1 MGRYTLNV
9 EAFGLKSPVLVR
21 EDGKPKEKV
30 SLMTI
35 DALTLGSNPL
45 FVLKELDFENARFFS
60 QGTMYISYIS
70 NKQLKKLQVLYYDRY
85 GLRSI
90 AQLGKSKIDI
100 ESKEFNNFIDNV
112 FIPMVKDFRFL
123 QFLRDNDFLS
133 PKLNEYIGYLY
144 GTKYSEE
151 FCVSKIKD
159 YASSYIIFRKLVIA
173 VELFKNPNCLKQTP
187 SFEEENEP
195 EEFFDDREKEAYQ
208 EYMDNLPDSFDVHS
222 K

>member
-1 MGRYTLNV
+1 MGRYTLNI
-9 EAFGLKSPVLVR
+9 EAFGIKSPVLVR

-60 QGTMYISYIS
+60 QGTMHISYIS

-85 GLRSI
+85 GLKSV

-100 ESKEFNNFIDNV
+100 ENKEFNNFIDNV
-112 FIPMVKDFRFL
+112 FIPMVKDFKFL

-133 PKLNEYIGYLY
+133 PKLDEYIGYLY
-144 GTKYSEE
+144 GKKYGDQ
-151 FCVSKIKD
+151 FCISKIKE
-159 YASSYIIFRKLVIA
+159 YASTYTMFRKLVVAI
-173 VELFKNPNCLKQTP
+173 ELFKNPSSLKQLP
-187 SFEEENEP
+187 SFENEKQ
-195 EEFFDDREKEAYQ
+195 EEFFDDREKKEYQ
-208 EYMDNLPDSFDVHS
+208 EYMDNLPDSFDVYS

>member
-45 FVLKELDFENARFFS
+45 LVLKELDFENARFFS
-60 QGTMYISYIS
+60 QGTMHISYIS

-85 GLRSI
+85 GLKSI

-100 ESKEFNNFIDNV
+100 ENKEFNYFIDNV

-133 PKLNEYIGYLY
+133 PKLDEYISYLY
-144 GTKYSEE
+144 GKKYSKE
-151 FCVSKIKD
+151 FCISKIRE
-159 YASSYIIFRKLVIA
+159 YASSYIVFRKLVIA
-173 VELFKNPNCLKQTP
+173 LELFKNPNFLKQIP
-187 SFEEENEP
+187 DSEEERQ
-195 EEFFDDREKEAYQ
+195 EEFFDAEEMRAYQ
-208 EYMDNLPDSFDVHS
+208 KYMDNLQTSIY
-222 K
+222 